1 MTYPLNLFGAVL
13 LAAVGLM
20 ALGCA
25 LIGLMSTDHAG
36 NLMRVLGGMGGYFAT
51 WAAALFLASRS

>member
-1 MTYPLNLFGAVL
+1 MTNPLS
-13 LAAVGLM
+13 LAGFIALIAIGLM

-36 NLMRVLGGMGGYFAT
+36 NLMRVLGGMGGYFAS
-51 WAAALFLASRS
+51 WAGALYLASKS

>member
-1 MTYPLNLFGAVL
+1 MTNPINLAGFVILVAAG
-13 LAAVGLM
+13 LA

-36 NLMRVLGGMGGYFAT
+36 NLVRILGGMGGYFAT
-51 WAAALFLASRS
+51 WAAALYLASKS